1 MPSPS
6 IVFRHQ
12 HNASMNQ
19 DTGSSLAGF
28 YGYKETFAKDAVWV
42 DIPRRRE
49 WFAVVERPAF
59 PNVFQSLLFTS
70 QIPTVMKL

>member
-1 MPSPS
+1 
-6 IVFRHQ
+6 
-12 HNASMNQ
+12 MNQ

-49 WFAVVERPAF
+49 RSAYPERSAF
-59 PNVFQSLLFTS
+59 SNAFQSLLFTS
-70 QIPTVMKL
+70 PIPTAMKL